1 MVDTLKAF
9 RLDEIFRAQLGHL
22 VEVSEW
28 SACIEMLCREVHMD
42 SQGESLWDIVI
53 TTKMTLLE

>member
-1 MVDTLKAF
+1 MLKAF

-28 SACIEMLCREVHMD
+28 SACIDTLCPEVHMD
-42 SQGESLWDIVI
+42 NQEESLWDIVI